1 MKNKELYREVFSQVH
16 TSVQITLED
25 FQMTKKQRAPTRVLA
40 VLAASAA
47 LLTAFIACAFSL
59 WRCPHCG
66 QLLGWN
72 LAWSL
77 GRGISFCPYCH
88 QRLD

>member
-1 MKNKELYREVFSQVH
+1 MKLPKARGILLF
-16 TSVQITLED
+16 L
-25 FQMTKKQRAPTRVLA
+25 
-40 VLAASAA
+40 LAALALSLLLAALLDSILLGLLSAA

-88 QRLD
+88 QRLDK

>member
-1 MKNKELYREVFSQVH
+1 MKLPKARGILLS
-16 TSVQITLED
+16 L
-25 FQMTKKQRAPTRVLA
+25 
-40 VLAASAA
+40 LAALALSLLLAALLDSILLGLLSAA

-72 LAWSL
+72 LAWSM
-77 GRGISFCPYCH
+77 GRGISFCPYCR
-88 QRLD
+88 QRPDK

>member
-1 MKNKELYREVFSQVH
+1 MSLRQKDY
-16 TSVQITLED
+16 II
-25 FQMTKKQRAPTRVLA
+25 A
-40 VLAASAA
+40 VLAIGGLFAAMANGVVGAVMLLAA
-47 LLTAFIACAFSL
+47 LGLYNIW

-88 QRLD
+88 ERLDK